1 MLIIK
6 GFIIG
11 IGKIIPGV
19 SGSLLAISL
28 GVYEK
33 AIESLINI
41 KKDFKSNIYFL
52 GLLGLGV
59 LIAIIGFSKV
69 ILFCLNN
76 FYLYTMFIFM
86 GLMMGNI
93 PSTLKIVKNT
103 KRINYLY
110 LIFSIILV
118 YIIYQFKFEN
128 PFIPTINLKDSLIV
142 VSIGFLDAFTMI
154 VPGVSGTALFM
165 MLNCYTF
172 VMNLFSNLFN
182 QIYFSIIFGIGV
194 IIGIFFT
201 SLLMN
206 YLFKKYREVVHL
218 IILGFTI
225 SSLFI
230 LLKPLISLIN
240 IYNIIPIIILWIIGF
255 ILSSKLEK
263 LS

>member
-1 MLIIK
+1 
-6 GFIIG
+6 
-11 IGKIIPGV
+11 
-19 SGSLLAISL
+19 
-28 GVYEK
+28 
-33 AIESLINI
+33 
-41 KKDFKSNIYFL
+41 
-52 GLLGLGV
+52 
-59 LIAIIGFSKV
+59 
-69 ILFCLNN
+69 
-76 FYLYTMFIFM
+76 
-86 GLMMGNI
+86 
-93 PSTLKIVKNT
+93 
-103 KRINYLY
+103 
-110 LIFSIILV
+110 
-118 YIIYQFKFEN
+118 
-128 PFIPTINLKDSLIV
+128 
-142 VSIGFLDAFTMI
+142 MI

-206 YLFKKYREVVHL
+206 YLFKKYSEVVHL